1 MSQALSQVL
10 CVGKAEDTASLS
22 KAHYPEFFCNFV
34 HVPLLRNSMLVTL
47 FMEQKWM
54 SSWQILFLMIY
65 WLIVTLEAILK
76 MEAVTM
82 KCDRNYP
89 KIDHFILCE

>member
-1 MSQALSQVL
+1 MSRSFTTGSQCDKEGLKNYSHKHLLSSSMSQALSQVL

-47 FMEQKWM
+47 FMEQK
-54 SSWQILFLMIY
+54 
-65 WLIVTLEAILK
+65 
-76 MEAVTM
+76 
-82 KCDRNYP
+82 
-89 KIDHFILCE
+89 

>member
-47 FMEQKWM
+47 FMEQK
-54 SSWQILFLMIY
+54 
-65 WLIVTLEAILK
+65 
-76 MEAVTM
+76 
-82 KCDRNYP
+82 
-89 KIDHFILCE
+89 